1 MSGILANKKIRSWFI
16 IVAVG
21 AAIWFIPPPEGVT
34 LQAWRIFDIFVTT
47 IVGFMLQPMPIG
59 AISIVSLGITALLGL
74 AKVSDVLA
82 GFGNSTVWLVVVA
95 FLLSRGFIQTGFGRR
110 IALMIMRAIGHS
122 TLRLSYSL
130 VLSDMF
136 FAPAMPSIT
145 ARGGA
150 FIYPIARGLCQVLG
164 SNPGETARKAGAFLM
179 MVASTGTCI
188 TSAMFLTAMA
198 ANPLAA
204 LLAEKAVGIKI
215 SWGDWALAG
224 IVPGLVSLLII
235 PYVLY
240 KIYPPELKRTPEAP
254 LMAKEELEKMGPMD
268 FNQKVMLCVFLGTI
282 TLWSTATFTGI
293 DATTT
298 AFLGLGVLLVT
309 TVLTW
314 RDCLDEYGAWD
325 ALIWLGVLVTLAG
338 LLAKYG
344 FVAWLAKTLGALF
357 SGLHWAADP
366 YADCSGLSLRSIC
379 LCLTHGTRD
388 GIVCG
393 FSGRG
398 RGRGRPAPAG
408 LPRSG
413 VFLQHMRRADQLCRG
428 AFARRLWRWLCRSG
442 DVVAARAHQ
451 LDHPRRHLVRCGLDL
466 VESNRTVVKESAS

>member
-1 MSGILANKKIRSWFI
+1 MSGILANKKIRSWLI

-21 AAIWFIPPPEGVT
+21 TAIWFVPPPAGVT
-34 LQAWRIFDIFVTT
+34 MQAWRIFDIFVTT

-59 AISIVSLGITALLGL
+59 AISIISLGITALLGL
-74 AKVSDVLA
+74 ASVNDVLA

-130 VLSDMF
+130 VISDAF

-164 SNPGETARKAGAFLM
+164 SSPGETARKAGAFLM

-204 LLAEKAVGIKI
+204 LLAEKAVGIKV

-224 IVPGLVSLLII
+224 IVPGLVSLLLI

-240 KIYPPELKRTPEAP
+240 KIYPPELKKTPEAP
-254 LMAKEELEKMGPMD
+254 LMAKDELEKMGPMD
-268 FNQKVMLCVFLGTI
+268 FNQKVMLIVFLGTI
-282 TLWSTATFTGI
+282 VLWSTATFTKI
-293 DATTT
+293 DATNT

-309 TVLTW
+309 SVLTW
-314 RDCLDEYGAWD
+314 RDCLDEFGAWD

-357 SGLHWAADP
+357 SGMHWSLTLTLIVLVYLYAQYAFASLTAHVTALYAAFL
-366 YADCSGLSLRSIC
+366 AVAVAAG
-379 LCLTHGTRD
+379 
-388 GIVCG
+388 
-393 FSGRG
+393 
-398 RGRGRPAPAG
+398 APALLAAVVLGFFSNLCGVLTNYAAGHSPVVFGGGFVDQVTWWRLGFINSIILAVVWLGVGSIWWKVIG
-408 LPRSG
+408 L
-413 VFLQHMRRADQLCRG
+413 
-428 AFARRLWRWLCRSG
+428 W
-442 DVVAARAHQ
+442 
-451 LDHPRRHLVRCGLDL
+451 
-466 VESNRTVVKESAS
+466 

>member
-1 MSGILANKKIRSWFI
+1 MSGILANKKVRSWLI

-21 AAIWFIPPPEGVT
+21 AAIWFIPPPAGVT

-74 AKVSDVLA
+74 AKVTDVLA

-110 IALMIMRAIGHS
+110 IALMIMRGIGHS
-122 TLRLSYSL
+122 TLRLSYAL
-130 VLSDMF
+130 VLSDLF

-150 FIYPIARGLCQVLG
+150 FIYPIAKGLCQVFD
-164 SNPGETARKAGAFLM
+164 SKPGETARKVGAYLM
-179 MVASTGTCI
+179 MVISTGTCI

-215 SWGDWALAG
+215 TWGAWALAG
-224 IVPGLVSLLII
+224 IVPGLASLLLI
-235 PYVLY
+235 PYLLY
-240 KIYPPELKRTPEAP
+240 KIYPPELKSTPEAP
-254 LMAKEELEKMGPMD
+254 KMAKDELEKMGPMD
-268 FNQKVMLCVFLGTI
+268 FNQKVMLLVFLGTI
-282 TLWSTATFTGI
+282 ILWSTASFTGI
-293 DATTT
+293 HSTTT

-357 SGLHWAADP
+357 TGLHW
-366 YADCSGLSLRSIC
+366 SVTLSLIVLVYLYAQYAFAS
-379 LCLTHGTRD
+379 LTAHVTALYAAFLAVAVAAG
-388 GIVCG
+388 
-393 FSGRG
+393 
-398 RGRGRPAPAG
+398 APALLAALVLGFFSNICGVLTNYAAGHSPVVFGGGFVDQVTWWRLGFINSIILVIIWFGIGAIWWKVIG
-408 LPRSG
+408 L
-413 VFLQHMRRADQLCRG
+413 
-428 AFARRLWRWLCRSG
+428 W
-442 DVVAARAHQ
+442 
-451 LDHPRRHLVRCGLDL
+451 
-466 VESNRTVVKESAS
+466 

>member
-1 MSGILANKKIRSWFI
+1 MSGILANKKFRSWLI
-16 IVAVG
+16 IIAVG

-59 AISIVSLGITALLGL
+59 AISIISLGVTSLLGL

-122 TLRLSYSL
+122 TLRLSYAL
-130 VLSDMF
+130 VLSDLF

-150 FIYPIARGLCQVLG
+150 FIYPIAKGLCQVFD
-164 SNPGETARKAGAFLM
+164 SKPGETARKVGAYLM
-179 MVASTGTCI
+179 MVISTGTCI

-204 LLAEKAVGIKI
+204 LLAEKAVGIKV

-224 IVPGLVSLLII
+224 IVPGLASLLII

-240 KIYPPELKRTPEAP
+240 KIYPPEMKRTPEAP

-282 TLWSTATFTGI
+282 ILWSTASFTKI

-314 RDCLDEYGAWD
+314 KDCLDEYGAWD
-325 ALIWLGVLVTLAG
+325 ALIWLGVLITLAG

-357 SGLHWAADP
+357 AGLHWTVT
-366 YADCSGLSLRSIC
+366 LSLIVLAYLYAQYAFAS
-379 LCLTHGTRD
+379 LTAHVTALYAAFAAVAVAAG
-388 GIVCG
+388 
-393 FSGRG
+393 
-398 RGRGRPAPAG
+398 APALLTCLILGFFSNLCGVLTNYAAGHSPVVFGGGFVDQVTWWRLGFINSIILVVIWFGVGAIWWKAIG
-408 LPRSG
+408 L
-413 VFLQHMRRADQLCRG
+413 
-428 AFARRLWRWLCRSG
+428 W
-442 DVVAARAHQ
+442 
-451 LDHPRRHLVRCGLDL
+451 
-466 VESNRTVVKESAS
+466 

>member
-1 MSGILANKKIRSWFI
+1 MSGILANKKIRSWLI

-21 AAIWFIPPPEGVT
+21 TVIWFVPPPAGVT
-34 LQAWRIFDIFVTT
+34 MQAWRIFDIFVTT

-110 IALMIMRAIGHS
+110 IALMIMKAIGHS

-130 VLSDMF
+130 VLSDAF

-164 SNPGETARKAGAFLM
+164 SSPGETARKAGAFLM

-204 LLAEKAVGIKI
+204 LLAEKAVGIRI

-224 IVPGLVSLLII
+224 IVPGLVSLLLI

-240 KIYPPELKRTPEAP
+240 KIYPPELKKTPEAP
-254 LMAKEELEKMGPMD
+254 LMAKAELEKMGPMD
-268 FNQKVMLCVFLGTI
+268 FNQKVMLFVFLGTI
-282 TLWSTATFTGI
+282 ILWSTATFTQI

-309 TVLTW
+309 SVLTW

-357 SGLHWAADP
+357 SGMHWSLTLTLIVLVYLYAQYAFASLTAHVTALYAAFL
-366 YADCSGLSLRSIC
+366 AVAVAAG
-379 LCLTHGTRD
+379 
-388 GIVCG
+388 
-393 FSGRG
+393 
-398 RGRGRPAPAG
+398 APALLAALVLGFFSNLCGVLTNYAAGHSPVVFGGGFVDQVTWWKLGFINSVILAVVWLGVGSIWWKVIG
-408 LPRSG
+408 L
-413 VFLQHMRRADQLCRG
+413 
-428 AFARRLWRWLCRSG
+428 W
-442 DVVAARAHQ
+442 
-451 LDHPRRHLVRCGLDL
+451 
-466 VESNRTVVKESAS
+466 